1 VLLQGQGITISRPS
15 RSAGT
20 AVGLTVSGI
29 ALAIALALLARGL
42 GWPVSWPQFLAYAGA
57 GFMAVVAAVF
67 AFWTWTCATMRYV
80 VSPAGITIHW
90 GPLRHHIPINH
101 VQLMV
106 RGRGEERPHI
116 RGVSWLG
123 YHVGRGEVG
132 DERRVLFFS
141 THRVPEDI
149 VYIRTT
155 DAVYAVSP
163 QDPSRF
169 ISDSQRAYEAAHGD
183 APSGPLVERD
193 FVAAHP
199 IWSDRTAQLLGVGA
213 LLLNLALWLYIFANY
228 PNMSNEITIK
238 FPPIGDITTLHS
250 RDAIFKI
257 PGTATAILAV
267 NFVASLLFQPR
278 ERAATYLLLSGT
290 IFLQAV
296 FWVAAIVAVVNA

>member
-1 VLLQGQGITISRPS
+1 MAIGI
-15 RSAGT
+15 A
-20 AVGLTVSGI
+20 VSGL
-29 ALAIALALLARGL
+29 ALALSLALLARGL

-57 GFMAVVAAVF
+57 AVMLAVAAVF
-67 AFWTWTCATMRYV
+67 AFWTWACATMRYL
-80 VSPAGITIHW
+80 VSPAGITIRW
-90 GPLRHHIPINH
+90 GPIRHHIPINNI
-101 VQLMV
+101 QLMV
-106 RGRGEERPHI
+106 RGRGEERPQIH
-116 RGVSWLG
+116 GVGWFG

-132 DERRVLFFS
+132 DEKRVLFFS
-141 THRVPEDI
+141 THRVPEEI

-155 DAVYAVSP
+155 DAIYAVSP

-169 ISDSQRAYEAAHGD
+169 ITDAQQAYEASHDEEPA
-183 APSGPLVERD
+183 GPLVERD

-199 IWSDRTAQLLGVGA
+199 IWSDRTAQLLTLAAIV
-213 LLLNLALWLYIFANY
+213 LNAALWAYIFANY

-257 PGTATAILAV
+257 PGTASAILGV
-267 NFVASLLFQPR
+267 YFLASLLFQPR

-290 IFLQAV
+290 IFLQVV